1 MSNDIMR
8 REMIEA
14 VQAGE
19 RALVSL
25 RSAEEVLNSARN
37 WGIVDMIG
45 GGFISTLMKQS
56 KMQRAVSCM
65 EQAKTDLMRFAN
77 ELQDVN
83 IPMNL
88 NMDVGGF
95 LSFADFFF
103 DGFVADFLVQSK
115 ISDAKTQVANAIAY
129 VEQALYRLRVNL

>member
-45 GGFISTLMKQS
+45 GGFISTLMKRS